1 MPRVIDADGHV
12 AEPSV
17 VWLEYTDPAFR
28 DRVIQVRPNADGPD
42 DLWIDGANLTS
53 GSLNV
58 AATCIPGGLADAE
71 ISRRA
76 RWSDVP
82 RSAFD
87 PQARLAPMDEEGTRR
102 VLYPTLGLL
111 TSVTPRSA
119 AACRLR
125 RLMADFCR
133 VDPRRLFVAPMP
145 IQGVDE
151 AIREMRRVVKDLG
164 FKAGS

>member
-1 MPRVIDADGHV
+1 MSRTIDADGHV

-87 PQARLAPMDEEGTRR
+87 PHCAQ
-102 VLYPTLGLL
+102 VLQDQ
-111 TSVTPRSA
+111 A
-119 AACRLR
+119 AACIH
-125 RLMADFCR
+125 AGFS
-133 VDPRRLFVAPMP
+133 
-145 IQGVDE
+145 G
-151 AIREMRRVVKDLG
+151 LG
-164 FKAGS
+164 